1 MELLWKARMGVM
13 PREGNVCVRIVND
26 VSTSYK
32 VEAVHFDFLHRD
44 VAEVIGYVDGVA
56 QYGEYE
62 PASLASVGPVVI
74 VSPVVVV
81 P

>member
-13 PREGNVCVRIVND
+13 PREGNVCEHIVND

-32 VEAVHFDFLHRD
+32 VEKVSFDFLHLN
-44 VAEVIGYVDGVA
+44 VAEVIGYADGVP
-56 QYGEYE
+56 QYGEYK
-62 PASLASVGPVVI
+62 PAPLASVGPVVI
-74 VSPVVVV
+74 VSPVVV